1 MSQETDDKVAECLT
15 QATEA
20 KRRADSA
27 LSPGEEQFWHRME
40 RRWLRI
46 GRTYRETD
54 RLSAELHSVPD
65 YGRTRRY
72 V

>member
-1 MSQETDDKVAECLT
+1 M
-15 QATEA
+15 EA
-20 KRRADSA
+20 KRKANSA
-27 LSPGEEQFWHRME
+27 LSPSEAQFWQRME

-54 RLSAELHSVPD
+54 RLSADLHSVPD
-65 YGRTRRY
+65 RARTRRY